1 MKRNLF
7 RRALACLCLCAVLSG
22 RLCVPARAAGFRGC
36 SRRSLAADAISQ
48 CVTQGWFRQERR
60 YLRCGPTHDPERLRR
75 GAEPVFRLAE
85 QRRLL
90 SDFFRCAPRGMVRAA
105 LRACYEHGAVT
116 RQTGTYRPGDA
127 VTREELA
134 VTLIRALGYGPIGR
148 TCR

>member
-22 RLCVPARAAGFRGC
+22 GLCVPARAAGFRDVPAGHW
-36 SRRSLAADAISQ
+36 AADAISQ
-48 CVTQGWFRQERR
+48 CVTQGWFQGKSADTFGVGQPMTRSAFAVVLSRFFGWQSS
-60 YLRCGPTHDPERLRR
+60 
-75 GAEPVFRLAE
+75 GAYYQIFSDVPQGAWYEP
-85 QRRLL
+85 
-90 SDFFRCAPRGMVRAA
+90 A

-134 VTLIRALGYGPIGR
+134 VTRIRAR
-148 TCR
+148 